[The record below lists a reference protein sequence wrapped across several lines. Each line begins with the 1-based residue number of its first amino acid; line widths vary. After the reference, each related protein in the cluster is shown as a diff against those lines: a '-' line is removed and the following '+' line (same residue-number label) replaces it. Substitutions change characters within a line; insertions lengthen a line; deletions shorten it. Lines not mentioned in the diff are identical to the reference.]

1 MFFLVPNLAVRDRQ
15 PELMDQPGLSEVAHH
30 NALRGLARVN
40 RLSFSAKS
48 IWRPIVAEMRR
59 HPPRQ
64 WRLLDVACG
73 SGDVPLT
80 LARYAASQ
88 QVSLHVAGCDMSETA
103 VFQASSRANAAG
115 VSAEFFVRDVIRD
128 GLPDGYDF
136 ITCSLFL
143 HHLENEDVVTLLRAI
158 GRSAGT
164 LGVISDLRR
173 TQWGYAMAAVGVRLL
188 SRSRIVHIDGPL
200 SVRGAFSTEEAES
213 LAEAAGLNG
222 RASVRHIWPQRFL
235 MTIGPLE

>member
-15 PELMDQPGLSEVAHH
+15 PELMDQPGLSEEVHR

-40 RLSFSAKS
+40 QLSFSARS
-48 IWRPIVAEMRR
+48 IWRPIVAEIRKHPRR
-59 HPPRQ
+59 E

-80 LARYAASQ
+80 LARYANSQ
-88 QVSLHVAGCDMSETA
+88 QISLHVAGCDMSDTA
-103 VFQASSRANAAG
+103 VTQASIRANAAG
-115 VSAEFFVRDVIRD
+115 VAAEYFVRDVINEA
-128 GLPDGYDF
+128 LPDGYDF

-143 HHLENEDVVTLLRAI
+143 HHLEVEDVITLLKAI

-173 TQWGYAMAAVGVRLL
+173 TELGYLLAAVGVRLL

-200 SVRGAFSTEEAES
+200 SVRGAFSTDEARS
-213 LAEAAGLNG
+213 IADAAGLNG
-222 RASVRHIWPQRFL
+222 RANIRHVWPQRFL
-235 MTIGPLE
+235 MTIGPSE